1 MPPRRRSLSRRLRH
15 RWRRSRVGRSL
26 RHTLRARRR
35 GLRLALI
42 GAGLLV
48 GLGLAWIAITAF
60 LAWRQVVNLD
70 NRLQA
75 VRALISQGDIPGA
88 EKVAKDIPVVAQR
101 AHDLTS
107 GPAWWAAAH
116 VPWLGEPLEVARGI
130 TTSGAQAA
138 AVIPQLMD
146 VAHDIDPHALRVS
159 GDTIRIA
166 PLVRA
171 VPVLQRASQ
180 AVTAAAA
187 SLDAVPSS
195 TWLGAIDKGRSR
207 YANDLAVIQGYLVPA
222 ARVAKVLPTMLGVDT
237 PQTYFI
243 GLQNEAEMRGTGG
256 LPGAFAIA
264 RTDRGTITFERFE
277 SDAALLPPNKG
288 HLIPTGL
295 SFGAGYQAAYGPSE
309 PTDSFV
315 DSNVS
320 PHFPYTARIW
330 QAMWQ
335 KVSGQHVDGVMAL
348 DPTVLSYFLAVTGP
362 ATLPGG
368 RVIDAQNVVSL
379 TQRDQYSL
387 FSDNIKRK
395 DFVVSI
401 LRAASHKVTSG
412 AGSAQGIL
420 KAISRAGTEQRL
432 LAWSQNPAVQQAL
445 LASNFAGSVPDDA
458 RPFSAVVLNN
468 AAAGK
473 LDYYLVR
480 SVSYERTGCG
490 STRDVLVTIK
500 LANNAPPNG
509 LPAYVVS
516 RLDHPPPDAQP
527 GDSHVLLD
535 YYASAGAQLESVS
548 INDASTTSSVLQDRG
563 HPIFRLSVELPRG
576 TTQTITLH
584 LSEPAGSGAPD
595 IWRQPGV
602 TPLAVQYYDQH
613 C

>member
-1 MPPRRRSLSRRLRH
+1 L
-15 RWRRSRVGRSL
+15 
-26 RHTLRARRR
+26 T
-35 GLRLALI
+35 LI

-48 GLGLAWIAITAF
+48 GVGLAWIAITAF

-70 NRLQA
+70 NRLQT
-75 VRALISQGDIPGA
+75 VRLLISQGDIPGA
-88 EKVAKDIPVVAQR
+88 ERVAKDIPAVAER

-107 GPAWWAAAH
+107 GPAWWAAAQL
-116 VPWLGEPLEVARGI
+116 PWLGAPVEVARGI

-138 AVIPQLMD
+138 GVIPDLMA
-146 VAHDIDPHALRVS
+146 VARDIDPHALRVS

-166 PLVRA
+166 PLARA
-171 VPVLQRASQ
+171 VPTLEHASR
-180 AVTAAAA
+180 AVTAAAD
-187 SLDAVPSS
+187 SLNALPAS
-195 TWLGAIDKGRSR
+195 TWLGAIDKGRNR
-207 YANDLAVIQGYLVPA
+207 YAHDLAVIQGYLVPA
-222 ARVAKVLPTMLGVDT
+222 ARVADVLPTMLGADK

-264 RTDRGTITFERFE
+264 RAYHGTISFERFE

-288 HLIPTGL
+288 HIIATGL
-295 SFGAGYQAAYGPSE
+295 DFGAGYDAAYGPSQ

-320 PHFPYTARIW
+320 PHFPYAARIW

-362 ATLPGG
+362 ASLPDG
-368 RVIDAQNVVSL
+368 RVIDARNVVSL
-379 TQRDQYSL
+379 TQRDQYTL
-387 FSDNIKRK
+387 FTDNLKRK

-401 LRAASHKVTSG
+401 LRAASTKVTSG

-432 LAWSQNPAVQQAL
+432 LAWSQDPKVQAAL
-445 LASNFAGSVPDDA
+445 LASNFAGAVPDND
-458 RPFSAVVLNN
+458 RPFTGVVLNN

-473 LDYYLVR
+473 LDFYLVR
-480 SVSYERTGCG
+480 SMSYERTGCG
-490 STRDVLVTIK
+490 SSRDILVTVK
-500 LANNAPPNG
+500 LQNNAPPRG
-509 LPAYVVS
+509 LPPYVVD
-516 RLDHPPPDAQP
+516 RLDDPPPGAQP
-527 GDSHVLLD
+527 GDSHVLFD
-535 YYASAGAQLESVS
+535 YYATAGAQLQSVS
-548 INDASTTSSVLQDRG
+548 INDTATTASVLQDRG

-576 TTQTITLH
+576 TTQTIMLH
-584 LSEPAGSGAPD
+584 LSEPAGSGTPQV
-595 IWRQPGV
+595 WRQPGV
-602 TPLAVQYYDQH
+602 TPLAVQFYDQH